1 MQANNS
7 SVRQGGSSR
16 TFSESARRA
25 QIVDV
30 AIKVVATAGF
40 GNASFARI
48 AKEAGL
54 SSTGIISYN
63 FDGKDD
69 LMREVIAQVLRV
81 AEAYIQPRIDKAVSA
96 RAKLRAYIE
105 AQTSF
110 LVDFPNHL
118 RALVEVFGNL
128 PRDGADRA
136 LFLAQMDA
144 VLSFHTDYIRQAQA
158 AGEFRDFDPRV
169 MVIAIQGAIDAVVL
183 RRTREP
189 DLDVV
194 LCGHELAELFDLAT
208 RKNESSP
215 V

>member
-7 SVRQGGSSR
+7 SSKQGGPAR

-69 LMREVIAQVLRV
+69 LMREVIAEVLRL
-81 AEAYIQPRIDKAVSA
+81 AGAYVQPRLDAAVGP
-96 RAKLRAYIE
+96 RAKLRAYIL
-105 AQTSF
+105 ANTAF
-110 LVDFPNHL
+110 LADYPNHL
-118 RALVEVFGNL
+118 R
-128 PRDGADRA
+128 
-136 LFLAQMDA
+136 
-144 VLSFHTDYIRQAQA
+144 
-158 AGEFRDFDPRV
+158 
-169 MVIAIQGAIDAVVL
+169 
-183 RRTREP
+183 
-189 DLDVV
+189 
-194 LCGHELAELFDLAT
+194 
-208 RKNESSP
+208 
-215 V
+215 